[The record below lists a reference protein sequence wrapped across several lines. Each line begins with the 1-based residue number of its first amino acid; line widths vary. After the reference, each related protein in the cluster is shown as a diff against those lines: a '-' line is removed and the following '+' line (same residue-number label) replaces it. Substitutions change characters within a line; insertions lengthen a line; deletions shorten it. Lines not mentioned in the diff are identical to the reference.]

1 MVDALE
7 AVRTRLRPR
16 GVVVD
21 LQPDLT
27 YQPAVYVGG
36 RSRRLFVGAV
46 TRTPDENILAA
57 HVARDRAVA
66 QGKFRLVASG
76 GASFQVR
83 HDLASFE
90 RELADNEN
98 WSLPRGFRAR
108 LAAARRAAG
117 PETTI
122 QIGKRF
128 NFVVLRRI

>member
-7 AVRTRLRPR
+7 AVRTRLRRR

-27 YQPAVYVGG
+27 YQPTVYVGG
-36 RSRRLFVGAV
+36 RSRRVFVGAV
-46 TRTPDENILAA
+46 TRTPDESILAA
-57 HVARDRAVA
+57 HIARDRVVA

-76 GASFQVR
+76 GARFRARQ
-83 HDLASFE
+83 DLAGFD
-90 RELADNEN
+90 RELADNDN

-117 PETTI
+117 PATTL
-122 QIGKRF
+122 QIEKRF
-128 NFVVLRRI
+128 DFVVLRRT